1 MLQPSLHPAPVTAL
15 CLPRSTVRLTH
26 RALIALISAAILFA
40 VAIILWLL
48 PANAIPQVPPF
59 AKWAATAIPFA
70 ILLLYG
76 IAQLGILKL
85 GDPAPAS
92 KVQLT
97 LAFGLTPRALWLLA
111 AGFLWLIPG
120 YRHPQIA
127 YAMLLWGALILLAS
141 LLDGL
146 RLPAPVT
153 LTASRTWLST
163 PSLGNTVEIELGITN
178 PNPIL
183 LECTLTDDLPP
194 QLLETPAIHKLR
206 AYPRQP
212 ATIRYTVNPRERGDV
227 HTGDLYIRYR
237 STLGLVSRWAVAPL
251 AQPIRIYPELRSAE
265 EQSLFLAKSRKIDL
279 QLRQMRYRGL
289 GREFESLR
297 EYRPGD
303 DLRDVCWTASARRG
317 DLVTRQFQAER
328 SQSVWIVLDTGRLM
342 RARVKDQKPDH
353 THTSHSSYTKLDY
366 ACSTAVALA
375 QLALFSGDRVGL
387 LGYGRSIQQQLL
399 PGRGAGHMR
408 QFLES
413 LAQLDAE
420 PTESDHLRATA
431 LHGRLQPRRGLILW
445 ITDLAESA
453 MRPEVIDGAAQLL
466 HRHVVLFVAMAQ
478 PEVAAIA
485 RAIPKNVEQMFRS
498 AAAQEMASRREL
510 LLARLRDQ
518 GAITMDT
525 LPSQMT
531 ASVLNHYLSIKERA
545 VL

>member
-1 MLQPSLHPAPVTAL
+1 MIQPSLHPAPITAAAQ
-15 CLPRSTVRLTH
+15 PRSR
-26 RALIALISAAILFA
+26 F
-40 VAIILWLL
+40 
-48 PANAIPQVPPF
+48 
-59 AKWAATAIPFA
+59 
-70 ILLLYG
+70 
-76 IAQLGILKL
+76 
-85 GDPAPAS
+85 
-92 KVQLT
+92 
-97 LAFGLTPRALWLLA
+97 AFGLTPRALWLLA
-111 AGFLWLIPG
+111 AGFLALIPG
-120 YRHPQIA
+120 YRHPQLA
-127 YAMLLWGALILLAS
+127 YAMLLWDAILLLAA

-146 RLPAPVT
+146 RLPPPLT
-153 LTASRTWLST
+153 LTASRSWLSA
-163 PSLGNTVEIELGITN
+163 PSLGNRVEIELTLTH
-178 PNPIL
+178 PNEIL
-183 LECTLTDDLPP
+183 LDCTLTDDLPP
-194 QLLETPAIHKLR
+194 ELLETPAIHTLR

-212 ATIRYTVNPRERGDV
+212 ASVRYSLQPRERGDV
-227 HTGDLYIRYR
+227 HAGDLYIRYR
-237 STLGLVSRWAVAPL
+237 SALGLVSRWSVAPL
-251 AQPIRIYPELRSAE
+251 AQPARIYPELRSAE

-342 RARVKDQKPDH
+342 RARVKDGPH
-353 THTSHSSYTKLDY
+353 THTSHSHSSSYTKLDY

-375 QLALFSGDRVGL
+375 QLAQFSGDKVGL
-387 LGYGRSIQQQLL
+387 LGYGRRIQQQLL

-413 LAQLDAE
+413 LAQLQAE
-420 PTESDHLRATA
+420 PSESDHLRATA
-431 LHGRLQPRRGLILW
+431 ILGRLQPRRGLILW

-485 RAIPKNVEQMFRS
+485 RAIPQNVEEMFRS

-518 GAITMDT
+518 GAIALDT

-531 ASVLNHYLSIKERA
+531 ASVLNNYLSIKERA

>member
-1 MLQPSLHPAPVTAL
+1 MLQPSLHPAPITAAAQ
-15 CLPRSTVRLTH
+15 PRSR
-26 RALIALISAAILFA
+26 
-40 VAIILWLL
+40 
-48 PANAIPQVPPF
+48 
-59 AKWAATAIPFA
+59 FA
-70 ILLLYG
+70 I
-76 IAQLGILKL
+76 
-85 GDPAPAS
+85 
-92 KVQLT
+92 
-97 LAFGLTPRALWLLA
+97 GLTPRTLWLLA
-111 AGFLWLIPG
+111 AGFLALIPG

-127 YAMLLWGALILLAS
+127 YAMLLWDGLILLAA

-146 RLPAPVT
+146 RLPAPST
-153 LTASRTWLST
+153 LTASRTWLSA
-163 PSLGNTVEIELGITN
+163 PSLGSPVEIELSITH

-183 LECTLTDDLPP
+183 LDCALIDDLPA
-194 QLLETPAIHKLR
+194 QLIETPTPKRLR

-212 ATIRYTVNPRERGDV
+212 ATLRYSVQPRERGDV
-227 HTGDLYIRYR
+227 HAGQLYLRYR
-237 STLGLVSRWAVAPL
+237 SILGLVSRWAVAPL

-342 RARVKDQKPDH
+342 RARVKDQSH
-353 THTSHSSYTKLDY
+353 STLHTSHSSYTKLDY

-375 QLALFSGDRVGL
+375 QLAQFSGDKVGL
-387 LGYGRSIQQQLL
+387 LGYGRRIQQQLL
-399 PGRGAGHMR
+399 PGRGPAQMR

-413 LAQLDAE
+413 LAQLQSE
-420 PTESDHLRATA
+420 PSESDHLRATA
-431 LHGRLQPRRGLILW
+431 ILGRLQPRRGLILW

-485 RAIPKNVEQMFRS
+485 RAIPQNVEQMFRS

-518 GAITMDT
+518 GAITLDT